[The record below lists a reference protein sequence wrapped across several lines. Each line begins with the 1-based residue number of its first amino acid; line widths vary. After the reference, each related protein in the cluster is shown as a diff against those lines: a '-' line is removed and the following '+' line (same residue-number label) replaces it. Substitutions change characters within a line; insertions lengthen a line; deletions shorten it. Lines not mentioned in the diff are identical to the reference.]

1 MFSYKKKQQHAKNEI
16 FEAGSLLGITN
27 FIKPFRTIVLI
38 LYPLKT
44 IEAIWFPGVFKWYKM
59 GTLARNGSISKSS

>member
-38 LYPLKT
+38 LYPLKA
-44 IEAIWFPGVFKWYKM
+44 IEAFWFPGVFKWYKM